1 MEYVQLCFLYFL
13 LLPRKLSILSLSF
26 FLSLRSS
33 VVSPRHFF
41 TSAIT
46 SIGDRA
52 TETNV
57 TDRSQEAR
65 GFASIRFAGEAII
78 SMILMLGSS
87 NSNRSS
93 MR

>member
-1 MEYVQLCFLYFL
+1 MEYVQLCFLYLL
-13 LLPRKLSILSLSF
+13 LLPRKLSILSLS
-26 FLSLRSS
+26 LSLRPS

-46 SIGDRA
+46 LIGYRA

-57 TDRSQEAR
+57 TDHSQEAR

-78 SMILMLGSS
+78 SIMLMLGSS

-93 MR
+93 VR

>member
-13 LLPRKLSILSLSF
+13 LLPRKLSILT
-26 FLSLRSS
+26 LSLRSS
-33 VVSPRHFF
+33 VLSPRHFF

-65 GFASIRFAGEAII
+65 GFASIEFAGEAII
-78 SMILMLGSS
+78 SMMLMLGSS

-93 MR
+93 VR